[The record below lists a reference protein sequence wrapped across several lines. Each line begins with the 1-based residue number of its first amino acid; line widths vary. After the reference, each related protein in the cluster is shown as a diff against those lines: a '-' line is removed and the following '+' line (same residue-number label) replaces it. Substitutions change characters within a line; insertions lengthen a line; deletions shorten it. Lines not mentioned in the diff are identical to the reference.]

1 VTRTRQLPSTTVD
14 RWRAELG
21 VPFALGAATATV
33 LAAGVVA
40 GAWLA
45 RTTLDTLDR
54 LMGDRP

>member
-1 VTRTRQLPSTTVD
+1 MRTRPLPSTTTE

-33 LAAGVVA
+33 LAAGAVA

-45 RTTLDTLDR
+45 HTALDTLDR